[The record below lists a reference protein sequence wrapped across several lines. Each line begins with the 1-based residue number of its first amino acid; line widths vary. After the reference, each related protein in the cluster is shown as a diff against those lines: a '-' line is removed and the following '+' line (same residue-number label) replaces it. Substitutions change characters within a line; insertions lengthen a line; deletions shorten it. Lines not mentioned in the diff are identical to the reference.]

1 MEVLNAKIAEFKLY
15 IRTRVIE
22 FIEAH
27 PTLRNAWE
35 YVKGESNSA
44 VWVKAKKRLITAAKG
59 LVMAGF
65 VGKYAWL
72 EAASQKHSSHK
83 LIRALIHTKIN
94 TFNNISERPCESI
107 NIATN

>member
-1 MEVLNAKIAEFKLY
+1 MEVLNAKIAQFKLY

-72 EAASQKHSSHK
+72 EVTSRQTF
-83 LIRALIHTKIN
+83 ITQIHTYTNKHTN
-94 TFNNISERPCESI
+94 TCIQ
-107 NIATN
+107 

>member
-1 MEVLNAKIAEFKLY
+1 MEVLNAKIAQFKLY

-72 EAASQKHSSHK
+72 EATSRQTFITQTHTCTNKPKYTHS
-83 LIRALIHTKIN
+83 I
-94 TFNNISERPCESI
+94 TFLKEPVRQL
-107 NIATN
+107 T

>member
-1 MEVLNAKIAEFKLY
+1 MGVLNAKIAQFKLY

-44 VWVKAKKRLITAAKG
+44 VWIKAKKRLIIAAKG

-65 VGKYAWL
+65 IGKYQWF
-72 EAASQKHSSHK
+72 EVTSQKHLSHK
-83 LIRALIHTKIN
+83 HMRTLTHKHTYSL
-94 TFNNISERPCESI
+94 TFLKQLVREL
-107 NIATN
+107 T